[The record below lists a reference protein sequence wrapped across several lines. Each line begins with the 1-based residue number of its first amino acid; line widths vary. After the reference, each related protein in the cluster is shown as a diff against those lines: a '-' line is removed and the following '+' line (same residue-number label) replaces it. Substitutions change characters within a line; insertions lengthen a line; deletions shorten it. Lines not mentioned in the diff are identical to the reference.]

1 MLNELLAIVPNE
13 DGNFYFDSFG
23 EALVYALIGFLV
35 VFVGIVLII
44 CIIYLIGFIMKK
56 TNNFEFLSKIGK
68 KKKKPQGVAEPI
80 MQCGEEDIPN
90 EVKAAIIAAIM
101 TYYSEK
107 KPECE
112 FRVKR
117 IKRI

>member
-1 MLNELLAIVPNE
+1 MLNELLAIVPKE

-44 CIIYLIGFIMKK
+44 CIIYFIGFIMKK

-68 KKKKPQGVAEPI
+68 KKKKPEGTEENFVQS
-80 MQCGEEDIPN
+80 GEDVSD

>member
-1 MLNELLAIVPNE
+1 MLNELLAIVPKD

-44 CIIYLIGFIMKK
+44 CIIYFIGFIMKK

-68 KKKKPQGVAEPI
+68 KKKKPEGAEENFV
-80 MQCGEEDIPN
+80 QSGEDVSD

-112 FRVKR
+112 FMVKR

>member
-1 MLNELLAIVPNE
+1 MLNELLDIVPKE
-13 DGNFYFDSFG
+13 DGNFYFDNFG

-35 VFVGIVLII
+35 VFVGILLII
-44 CIIYLIGFIMKK
+44 CIIYFIGFIMKK

-68 KKKKPQGVAEPI
+68 KKKKPAEAYENFV
-80 MQCGEEDIPN
+80 QSGEEDIPD

>member
-1 MLNELLAIVPNE
+1 MLNVLLAIVPTE
-13 DGNFYFDSFG
+13 DVNFYFDSFG

-44 CIIYLIGFIMKK
+44 CIIYFIGFIMKK

-68 KKKKPQGVAEPI
+68 KKKKPEDAEENFV
-80 MQCGEEDIPN
+80 QSGEDVSD

>member
-1 MLNELLAIVPNE
+1 MLNELLAIVPKE

-23 EALVYALIGFLV
+23 EALVYTLIGFLV

-44 CIIYLIGFIMKK
+44 CIIYFIGFIMKK

-68 KKKKPQGVAEPI
+68 KKKKPEGTEENFVQS
-80 MQCGEEDIPN
+80 GEDVSD